1 MAGYLTELDEAD
13 QAESVDR
20 KPNATEVQKR
30 INQLKERKAKY
41 QGYQDNLEKNNTNE
55 LSSTD
60 PDARLMNN
68 NHRVEVSYN
77 VQTSVDAKC
86 NLIADFKVTD
96 KPNDQRQLAPMALR
110 SKKILGKNNFTVL
123 ADKGYYH
130 IHDLVY
136 CHKKKITN
144 YVPKK
149 VYTNSTGDK
158 QFFLDQF
165 CYDPLDNCY
174 YCPAGKRL
182 SYYRSK
188 REYGQLIG

>member
-130 IHDLVY
+130 M
-136 CHKKKITN
+136 
-144 YVPKK
+144 
-149 VYTNSTGDK
+149 
-158 QFFLDQF
+158 
-165 CYDPLDNCY
+165 
-174 YCPAGKRL
+174 
-182 SYYRSK
+182 
-188 REYGQLIG
+188 